1 MLALLKKHKKHCD
14 SPRFITKTYKVF
26 NSLILQFNAAYAIT
40 QCVQL
45 LGSGRVVHHK
55 NSKIDQ
61 AKFSIIFIICIAVA
75 GCAHKTV
82 VPPSKGHI
90 DGSLSTQQNSQL
102 ANQNNVNAAPIPKPV
117 RSNPQLPVPRAT
129 TNAQTYSV
137 VVNEVPVKEILFAL
151 ARESKL
157 NIDIHPSIQG
167 RVTLNAVDQTLP
179 AILER
184 LAKQVDLTY
193 KMDGNVLYIAPDQP
207 VLRIYKV
214 DYVNINRDTKGFI
227 GAAAEIS
234 GTGQAAITGASG
246 SSTSSTSGNGANN
259 SSRTSVDSISKNHL
273 WESLIVNIKELLAET
288 DKEVIVTRFG
298 STSESN
304 TQNAGTSTNP
314 AITTSLAEAAKAAN
328 EERSQQRLEYKTLFA
343 ANVIANP
350 ETGVIS
356 VRATSKQHE
365 KVQEFIDR
373 VMGSARRQVLIE
385 ATIVEVRL
393 SDSFQ
398 AGIDWSRVKNQGR
411 DGFQFQQTLGPDA
424 TFSDGALSGA
434 GLNALGA
441 PTAAGFVAGYI
452 GNIAASI
459 TLLKQF
465 GDTKVL
471 SSPKL
476 MVLNNQT
483 AILKVVDNLVYF
495 TIQAQISQ
503 SNGNGAQNLQS
514 FTTTPNTVPVGV
526 IMSVTPQINDTE
538 DVSVNVRPTV
548 SRVVDRVQDPNPA
561 LSRTITDNN
570 GVDRQV
576 AINSFIPVIQVRE
589 MESMLQLKSGNTAIL
604 DGLMQDEILKN
615 TDKVPG
621 LSDIPGVGAVFT
633 GKNDANRKTELV
645 IFLRPTVITNPSL
658 ESDELQSYKQYLP
671 AQQLQNV
678 LEEAN

>member
-1 MLALLKKHKKHCD
+1 MLSQNNKSKRLKFGFL
-14 SPRFITKTYKVF
+14 SVIYFIVT
-26 NSLILQFNAAYAIT
+26 
-40 QCVQL
+40 
-45 LGSGRVVHHK
+45 
-55 NSKIDQ
+55 
-61 AKFSIIFIICIAVA
+61 
-75 GCAHKTV
+75 GCAHESV
-82 VPPSKGHI
+82 VSPSNGHI
-90 DGSLSTQQNSQL
+90 DGSVIPKPTNP
-102 ANQNNVNAAPIPKPV
+102 NAAIMAPIPKII
-117 RSNPQLPVPRAT
+117 RSNPQLPVPRQTAK
-129 TNAQTYSV
+129 AQTYSV

-167 RVTLNAVDQTLP
+167 RVTLNAVDQSLP

-193 KMDGNVLYIAPDQP
+193 RMDGNVLYIVPDQP

-214 DYVNINRDTKGFI
+214 DYVNMNRDTKGFI

-234 GTGQAAITGASG
+234 GTGQSASTGANG
-246 SSTSSTSGNGANN
+246 STTATSSGNGAKN
-259 SSRTSVDSISKNHL
+259 SSSTVVDSISKNHL
-273 WESLIVNIKELLAET
+273 WESLIQNIKELLAET

-298 STSESN
+298 SAPESSSQNTTVATSVS
-304 TQNAGTSTNP
+304 SP
-314 AITTSLAEAAKAAN
+314 SSPAEAARTAT
-328 EERSQQRLEYKTLFA
+328 EERNQQRSEYKTLFA

-356 VRATSKQHE
+356 VRATNKQHE

-373 VMGSARRQVLIE
+373 VMSSARKQVLIE

-398 AGIDWSRVKNQGR
+398 AGIDWSRIKNQGT
-411 DGFQFQQTLGPDA
+411 DGFQFQQTLGPDS
-424 TFSDGALSGA
+424 TFTNGVLTGA
-434 GLNALGA
+434 GTNAFGA
-441 PTAAGFVAGYI
+441 PTTAGFVAGYI

-503 SNGNGAQNLQS
+503 GNSLTGNNLQS

-526 IMSVTPQINDTE
+526 IMSVTPQVNDSGN
-538 DVSVNVRPTV
+538 VNVNVRPTI
-548 SRVVDRVQDPNPA
+548 SRKVGDQPDPNPA
-561 LSRTITDNN
+561 FRDPVT
-570 GVDRQV
+570 GVVRV
-576 AINSFIPVIQVRE
+576 TSNIPIIQVRE
-589 MESMLQLKSGNTAIL
+589 MESLLQINSGSTAIL
-604 DGLMQDEILKN
+604 GGLMQDEIANN

-621 LSDIPGVGAVFT
+621 LSDIPGVGIVFK
-633 GKNDANRKTELV
+633 GKNDATRKTELV
-645 IFLRPTVITNPSL
+645 IFLRPTVITNASL

-678 LEEAN
+678 LEEAK